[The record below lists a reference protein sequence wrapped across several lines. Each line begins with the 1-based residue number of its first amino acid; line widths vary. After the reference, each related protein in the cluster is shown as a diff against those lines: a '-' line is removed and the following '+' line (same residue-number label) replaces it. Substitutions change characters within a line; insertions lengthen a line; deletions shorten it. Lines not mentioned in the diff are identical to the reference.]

1 MFKRHLEMRIE
12 GKQLMRRFEPQ
23 KKIETWDIVE
33 LPKGNETV
41 GCKWIF
47 IIKYKADGRIKRY
60 KTRLVAKSFT
70 QTYSFDYQET
80 FATVAKMNTTHILL
94 FLVANL
100 D

>member
-23 KKIETWDIVE
+23 KKIETWDIFE

-47 IIKYKADGRIKRY
+47 IIKYKADG
-60 KTRLVAKSFT
+60 
-70 QTYSFDYQET
+70 E
-80 FATVAKMNTTHILL
+80 
-94 FLVANL
+94 
-100 D
+100 